1 VAGKHPGYR
10 FPEGVAGVTISGLIS
25 KYRRREH
32 EHRSASQDEPFDDG
46 LALVCRGIS
55 KKFGD
60 VQAVWDVDLEAPRG
74 GIVALLGPSGC
85 GKTTVLR
92 MIAGF
97 ETPET
102 GEVLIGG
109 REVCGNGRALGPE
122 KRRVGMVFQEG
133 ALFPHLTVEQNV
145 AYGLGKGVTKQARVK
160 QALGLVGLADHRS
173 RMPHQLSGGQQQ
185 RVALARAL
193 APQPDILL
201 LDEPFSNLDP
211 SLREQVR
218 ADTLEIIRASQVTAV
233 FVTHDQDEALLIG
246 DTVAVMREGSVEQ
259 AASPEVIFHQPTSA
273 FVARFIGTAD
283 FLPARIEGKNLT
295 TEIGAMDW
303 EGAPPLDAEL
313 TVMVR
318 PDCLECRPNEDGPG
332 VIEAREFRGGFNLYR
347 VSLPSGAQ
355 VRCLLP
361 HTTEYDV
368 GSRVEVGLRSGHSMR
383 PFVDGRALA
392 R

>member
-1 VAGKHPGYR
+1 MTLTDSIPAKV
-10 FPEGVAGVTISGLIS
+10 
-25 KYRRREH
+25 RRWNGHNHLREA
-32 EHRSASQDEPFDDG
+32 ELPRDG
-46 LALVCRGIS
+46 MALECRGLS
-55 KKFGD
+55 KKFGGI
-60 VQAVWDVDLEAPRG
+60 QAVLNVDLTAPRG

-85 GKTTVLR
+85 GKTTALR
-92 MIAGF
+92 LIAGF
-97 ETPET
+97 EVPDS
-102 GEVLIGG
+102 GRVAIGG
-109 REVCGNGRALGPE
+109 QEVCGAGRFVPPE

-160 QALGLVGLADHRS
+160 QALGLVGLAEHRS

-283 FLPARIEGKNLT
+283 FLPARIEEKNLT